1 MDQVLAGFE
10 DIGGENASRDDI
22 AMFVSENF
30 APAGTEVT
38 RYPLPAYDDPGWFDQ
53 VDDLHYRG
61 WLEVLHRTWGNLTF
75 QYDASQICDGCGSTL
90 LPSKHPF
97 VLPGGRFRE
106 FYYWYGYHTTCGK

>member
-1 MDQVLAGFE
+1 MSQVLEAFD
-10 DIGGENASRDDI
+10 DIGGENASRNDL
-22 AMFVSENF
+22 ALFVSENF

-53 VDDLHYRG
+53 VGDMHYRG
-61 WLEVLHRTWGNLTF
+61 WLEVLHHTWRNLTF
-75 QYDASQICDGCGSTL
+75 QYDPSQVCDGCGSTL

-106 FYYWYGYHTTCGK
+106 FYYWYVA